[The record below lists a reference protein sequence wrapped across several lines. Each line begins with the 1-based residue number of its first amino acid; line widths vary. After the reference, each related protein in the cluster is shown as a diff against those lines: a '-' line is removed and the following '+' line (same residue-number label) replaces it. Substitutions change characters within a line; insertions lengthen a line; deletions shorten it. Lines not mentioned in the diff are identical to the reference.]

1 MSKARKFVAGPLY
14 AIAHSLSGMC
24 RALYRLVKCPGS
36 HVSTYCVPVGGVQLP
51 LTLPLINSARIQAHH
66 RQTHDLFVEV
76 HDPKCKLTGTKHLR
90 HQRGL
95 DLGRCAG
102 AYPPS
107 ATVDQPVLPALL
119 QSVSFAPEMATAEP
133 KKLTRLDTTQA
144 SSPMRTDRIQN
155 TRHPNLP
162 QNAVLR
168 SKTGKTT

>member
-1 MSKARKFVAGPLY
+1 M
-14 AIAHSLSGMC
+14 
-24 RALYRLVKCPGS
+24 CPGS
-36 HVSTYCVPVGGVQLP
+36 VVATYCAPVGGIQLP
-51 LTLPLINSARIQAHH
+51 LTLALINLATFHAHH
-66 RQTHDLFVEV
+66 RRTHDLFVDV

-102 AYPPS
+102 DYPPS

-168 SKTGKTT
+168 S